1 MLVHP
6 GIHHCSYGQDV
17 KEEKAKKS
25 GTQLDARTAENNEVS
40 EEGFCPG
47 HGEENGETRMGWA
60 VVCQSLRC
68 KSSAILPRNW
78 H

>member
-1 MLVHP
+1 LVHP
-6 GIHHCSYGQDV
+6 EIHHFSYERDV

-25 GTQLDARTAENNEVS
+25 GTQRDARIVENNEAS

-47 HGEENGETRMGWA
+47 HGEENGETGMVGLPCVKVDRY
-60 VVCQSLRC
+60 
-68 KSSAILPRNW
+68 KSSAILPRSW